1 MSIAPPH
8 PVRQTT
14 NDDGSRHRVRPV
26 LMRAL
31 VIVTALIPGAAAGWL
46 CEQVPVRP
54 LAQNIAAALL
64 GWIVGSVGA
73 VGPGSLGKGMQP
85 RAPTGV

>member
-1 MSIAPPH
+1 
-8 PVRQTT
+8 
-14 NDDGSRHRVRPV
+14 
-26 LMRAL
+26 MRAL

-46 CEQVPVRP
+46 CEQACLVPVRP